1 MTFNQSKNGPVHAAG
16 LWTVTRRAGFAVAMA
31 ATLSGCSA
39 FGFARIGRPSD
50 PNLVEPI
57 ATPLSRTGAALML
70 LPAAARKVDIA
81 VYDYADKT
89 GQNEPADNFSRFS
102 KAVTQGGDDVL
113 VDVLSDVGG
122 GSWFNVVE
130 RAGLQELLTE
140 RQLIDQTNQQY
151 RGTTSSQLP
160 PLRYAGVIIRG
171 GVIDYDENV
180 ATGGFGAR
188 ILGVG
193 VNTEYREDRVS
204 VALRAVSV
212 ATGDVL
218 ASVTTDK
225 TVYSIKMQDSVFRY
239 VAMDKILELDA
250 GISQNEPT
258 GLAVRQA
265 IELAVYA
272 LIIEGA
278 EKDVWSFTDRS
289 YQSDLIRNYRE
300 RTLRTSGDPRQIIA
314 QAGGVGD
321 RVVDDADS

>member
-1 MTFNQSKNGPVHAAG
+1 MQLHKSTKRPHTLAWGATRTRLMLSAI
-16 LWTVTRRAGFAVAMA
+16 TVSLG
-31 ATLSGCSA
+31 LSGCSILE
-39 FGFARIGRPSD
+39 FDRIGGTNDPSVID
-50 PNLVEPI
+50 PI
-57 ATPLSRTGAALML
+57 ATPMSRTGAALML
-70 LPAAARKVDIA
+70 LPPASRKIDIA

-113 VDVLSDVGG
+113 VDVLSEVGD
-122 GSWFNVVE
+122 GSWFTVVE
-130 RAGLQELLTE
+130 RAGLQALLTE

-151 RGTTSSQLP
+151 NNTAKSQLP
-160 PLRYAGVIIRG
+160 PLRFAGVIIRG
-171 GVIDYDENV
+171 GVTDYDENV

-188 ILGVG
+188 ILGIG

-212 ATGDVL
+212 ATGEVL

-225 TVYSIKMQDSVFRY
+225 TVYSSLMQDSVFRY
-239 VAMDKILELDA
+239 VSVDKILELDA

-265 IELAVYA
+265 IELAVYS

-278 EKDVWSFTDRS
+278 EEGVWSFADRD
-289 YQSDLIRNYRE
+289 YQNTVIREYRD
-300 RTLRTSGDPRQIIA
+300 RTRRTSGDPRLILAQAQAAIA
-314 QAGGVGD
+314 QEASDEG
-321 RVVDDADS
+321 R